1 MSDELEYGYILVSVK
16 TAGGALPVTNAVVTV
31 KDENDNILY
40 VEFTDSSGNTQVMK
54 VPAPAKSNSIS
65 PDTGL
70 PPYFN
75 YNIDTD
81 KEGYVSVRNTNVPVY
96 PGITSIQPVEM
107 LPLPEGL
114 RIPLVTFS
122 ESVPPEL

>member
-16 TAGGALPVTNAVVTV
+16 TAGGALPVANAVVTV
-31 KDENDNILY
+31 KDANDNILY
-40 VEFTDSSGNTQVMK
+40 VEFTDSSGNTQLMK
-54 VPAPAKSNSIS
+54 VPAPAKSNSTS
-65 PDTGL
+65 PNTGL

-81 KEGYVSVRNTNVPVY
+81 KEGFVSVRNTNVPVY

>member
-1 MSDELEYGYILVSVK
+1 M
-16 TAGGALPVTNAVVTV
+16 PVANAVVTV
-31 KDENDNILY
+31 KDANDNILY

>member
-16 TAGGALPVTNAVVTV
+16 TAGGALPVANAVATV
-31 KDENDNILY
+31 KDANDNILY

>member
-16 TAGGALPVTNAVVTV
+16 TAGGALPVANAVVTV
-31 KDENDNILY
+31 KDANDNILY

-81 KEGYVSVRNTNVPVY
+81 KQGYVSVRNTNVPVY